1 MAQRLVLEFRQPEEG
16 SFDMGYSAAYG
27 HRTYEDDKGK
37 FFQEYWQSGQHQFLT
52 RYDGSPAF
60 LDTDPFKHREEVT
73 EESVKMELK
82 EAKEDKRYKVHYNP
96 FTTTHGNREKVQ
108 K

>member
-1 MAQRLVLEFRQPEEG
+1 MARRLVLEFRQPEEG

-27 HRTYEDDKGK
+27 HRTYEDKGK
-37 FFQEYWQSGQHQFLT
+37 FFQEYWQNGQHQFLT

-60 LDTDPFKHREEVT
+60 LDTDSFKHGEEVT

-82 EAKEDKRYKVHYNP
+82 EAKEDKRYKVHYDP
-96 FTTTHGNREKVQ
+96 WKSKKVQ